1 VLLGDSGVGKSGLGL
16 VLSGQPFEPT
26 ESTHGRRVWDFDR
39 FEAPTPTGTE
49 TREILLWDLAGQPG
63 YRIVHQLHL
72 GEVALALIVF
82 DAGSDIDVFAG
93 VRHWARALK
102 QVTQGREGTALAP
115 KVFLVAARTD
125 RGGRGVSRERVQRLI
140 DEFGFEP
147 QYFETSAK
155 EGWGIE
161 ELRQA
166 IHEAIPW
173 DELPRVN
180 SSELF
185 YLIKEFL
192 KEFLIAETASG
203 RLLATAEDLYA
214 ALLRQHPN
222 LGGSG
227 DRRSQ
232 FEACIGLVAARGL
245 ISRLSFGGLV
255 LLQPELLDAYA
266 SSLVNAARDQPDG
279 IGSLPEA
286 DARSGNFRMAAG
298 ERIGDKEQE
307 KLLCIATVEEL
318 LRQEVVL
325 RESTEDGP
333 LLVFPAQFRR
343 DWPEAPEPPDKDL
356 VFTFEGPVANV
367 YATLAVRLSHG
378 GRFRRKEMYRNAVIY
393 SPAEGRGTC
402 GLFLRD
408 FGEGRAELSLF
419 YPERPS
425 QETQDTF
432 EDYVSAHLHR
442 RALPKTIQ
450 RRRTFRCGNC
460 GTVVPDASAEKRR
473 NRRLMTI
480 PCANCDNP
488 VSLEDRAEDEL
499 RQVSPAVQAIDQE
512 ADVRRYLAAAQL
524 ALAGKRKTGDY
535 DVYICLGDEDR
546 SLIQEVARGLLD
558 LGTLC
563 WPDDWD
569 PSEASR
575 RPAAAGQVATIKWA
589 VIVVG
594 PGCAAPWKDPDREAL
609 LRAFVD
615 RQAPIVMYLFPGA
628 TEEPLPAYLTQ
639 VTRLDLRGQPSDAA
653 ERRPGTEPKVSLFGG
668 GIRAADAFLKYSQ
681 AQIGIPWTMLM
692 ASRPPELDRR
702 QAIQVELI
710 DGRAVP
716 IGAEIPYDR
725 LQLRR
730 IKLRDVKC
738 LESLDL
744 ALVNDRGEP
753 RRWTLLLG
761 ENGCGKTTLLRSL
774 ALLTGGS
781 GAFGVLIG
789 NPDDWIRQ
797 GQSSCSIEG
806 EFSLGRGRPQV
817 FELAWSR
824 GWSLAQVI
832 ASNQQTFMALDD
844 LLAQTARNFLAAGY
858 GCSRHL
864 SRMVPAGGEGDR
876 PGDPRAAAVA
886 TLFSADAL
894 MYPLQAFARELE
906 VRRQSQSGYVL
917 QLMPSVEDVSGIPT
931 EGKNL
936 IILAGVDQV
945 LHFRIFDGDGRK
957 VVDKDEKSLTEK
969 ARPIEDLRKQ
979 LASLWPP
986 HELTRSEKG
995 LVIEGVTSIVGHPRQ
1010 GLAIIR
1016 DMLKDLLPE
1025 MEVPEVDPE
1034 WKDLVFPTADG
1045 RLPLAQLSDGYQNMA
1060 AWCGDL
1066 LYRIFT
1072 ATGAETDPARAHG
1085 LLLID
1090 EIDLHLH
1097 PVWQRQLRRFLR
1109 DKLPNFQIVGTTHSP
1124 LTAQQSAPGEL
1135 FTVQRPAPGQPP
1147 KLVPFRGD
1155 PRLFLLQQILTSSA
1169 FKLPT
1174 EDSEFVENQREE
1186 FHRLR
1191 DQPARTPDE
1200 QEQMDRLRDQIEDLP
1215 YPGNALVD
1223 YEKEHKAL
1231 LERIA
1236 QALESGDNGPA
1247 PSPPATPVKASAKAT
1262 RTGKSARKRRAR

>member
-1 VLLGDSGVGKSGLGL
+1 LKVRDLIPRETGPSPEKRINTGSEIYSIALTPDGRTVVFGSKDGIGKWDLDSGGYWFQNGPGVYAVAVAPDGTLVVHGGWDGTGGPQTLFLWYLAEGAVAMFPSAHGESIGSVCITPDGNFALSCSADNTIKLWDLATLRLVRSLQGHSHAVSAIALSRDATLLASRSYDDTLRIWECGRWEELASLNLNCRGLPSALAFHPRDLRLAIADDSDLSIKIFELDDDRLRAGARAGLEKPVQYRNAKVVLVGDSGVGKSGLGL
-16 VLSGQPFEPT
+16 VLSGHAFEPT
-26 ESTHGRRVWDFDR
+26 ESTHGRRVWDFGR

-72 GEVALALIVF
+72 GEVAVALIVF
-82 DAGSDIDVFAG
+82 DASSDIDVFAG

-102 QVTQGREGTALAP
+102 QAAQAGASTALAP

-125 RGGRGVSRERVQRLI
+125 RGGPGVSRERVQRLI
-140 DEFGFEP
+140 EEFGLEP
-147 QYFETSAK
+147 RYFETSAK
-155 EGWGIE
+155 EGRGIA

-180 SSELF
+180 SSALF

-192 KEFLIAETASG
+192 IAEKASG
-203 RLLATAEDLYA
+203 RLLATAEDLHA
-214 ALLRQHPN
+214 GLLRQHPD
-222 LGGSG
+222 LG
-227 DRRSQ
+227 DTDERRSQ
-232 FEACIGLVAARGL
+232 FGACIGLVAARGL

-286 DARSGNFRMAAG
+286 DARSGNFRLAAG
-298 ERIGDKEQE
+298 ERIGDREQE

-333 LLVFPAQFRR
+333 LLVFPSQFTR

-378 GRFRRKEMYRNAVIY
+378 GRFRLEEMYRNAVIY
-393 SPAEGRGTC
+393 TPAEGSGTC

-425 QETQDTF
+425 QETRDTF

-473 NRRLMTI
+473 NRGLMTI
-480 PCANCDNP
+480 PCANCDNL

-512 ADVRRYLAAAQL
+512 ADIRRYLAAAQL
-524 ALAGKRKTGDY
+524 ALAGKRQTGDY
-535 DVYICLGDEDR
+535 DVYLCFGDEDR
-546 SLIQEVARGLLD
+546 SRVQEVARGMLD
-558 LGTLC
+558 LGILC

-575 RPAAAGQVATIKWA
+575 RPAAPGQVATIKSA
-589 VIVVG
+589 TIIVG
-594 PGCAAPWKDPDREAL
+594 PRCAAPWKDSDQEAL
-609 LRAFVD
+609 LRAFAD
-615 RQAPIVMYLFPGA
+615 RQAPIGLLLLPGA

-639 VTRLDLRGQPSDAA
+639 VNRSDLRAQPDEAA
-653 ERRPGTEPKVSLFGG
+653 ERRPATEPKPGIFGA
-668 GIRAADAFLKYSQ
+668 GIRAGEVFLQRFQ
-681 AQIGIPWTMLM
+681 AQYGVPWTTLM
-692 ASRPPELDRR
+692 GGRLLEFDRR

-710 DGRAVP
+710 EGRAVP
-716 IGAEIPYDR
+716 TDARIAADR

-744 ALVNDRGEP
+744 ALVTDRGEP

-761 ENGCGKTTLLRSL
+761 ENGCGKTTLLRAL

-817 FELAWSR
+817 FELTWSR

-832 ASNQQTFMALDD
+832 AANQQTFKALDA

-864 SRMVPAGGEGDR
+864 SRMVPAGGEVDR

-886 TLFSADAL
+886 TLFSADAM
-894 MYPLQAFARELE
+894 MYPLPAFALELE
-906 VRRQSQSGYVL
+906 VRRQSQ
-917 QLMPSVEDVSGIPT
+917 
-931 EGKNL
+931 
-936 IILAGVDQV
+936 
-945 LHFRIFDGDGRK
+945 
-957 VVDKDEKSLTEK
+957 
-969 ARPIEDLRKQ
+969 
-979 LASLWPP
+979 
-986 HELTRSEKG
+986 G
-995 LVIEGVTSIVGHPRQ
+995 LE
-1010 GLAIIR
+1010 IIR
-1016 DMLKDLLPE
+1016 NTLK
-1025 MEVPEVDPE
+1025 
-1034 WKDLVFPTADG
+1034 
-1045 RLPLAQLSDGYQNMA
+1045 
-1060 AWCGDL
+1060 
-1066 LYRIFT
+1066 
-1072 ATGAETDPARAHG
+1072 
-1085 LLLID
+1085 
-1090 EIDLHLH
+1090 
-1097 PVWQRQLRRFLR
+1097 
-1109 DKLPNFQIVGTTHSP
+1109 
-1124 LTAQQSAPGEL
+1124 
-1135 FTVQRPAPGQPP
+1135 
-1147 KLVPFRGD
+1147 
-1155 PRLFLLQQILTSSA
+1155 
-1169 FKLPT
+1169 
-1174 EDSEFVENQREE
+1174 
-1186 FHRLR
+1186 
-1191 DQPARTPDE
+1191 
-1200 QEQMDRLRDQIEDLP
+1200 
-1215 YPGNALVD
+1215 
-1223 YEKEHKAL
+1223 
-1231 LERIA
+1231 
-1236 QALESGDNGPA
+1236 
-1247 PSPPATPVKASAKAT
+1247 
-1262 RTGKSARKRRAR
+1262 